1 MCRNIRTLYN
11 YEPPASDAEIQA
23 AALQFVRKVSGFRKP
38 SQSNVPAFDSAVA
51 AISAEV
57 ADLLERLQ
65 TKAAPKNREVEAQK
79 RTLVSQ
85 ARFATEKADD

>member
-11 YEPPASDAEIQA
+11 FEPPASEEEIQA

-38 SQSNVPAFDSAVA
+38 SQSNVPVFEQAVA

-57 ADLLERLQ
+57 ADLLEQLQ
-65 TKAAPKNREVEAQK
+65 TKATPKNRDVEAQK
-79 RTLVSQ
+79 RKLASQ
-85 ARFATEKADD
+85 ARFSTENISD